1 MDSFFID
8 LGYFGLFVV
17 AFISA
22 TLIPAATEVVM
33 MGMVGLGFSVLGML
47 VVASAGNFLGAI
59 FNYHIGSKGIEY
71 LRGSRFFPGDSLLC
85 SIESW
90 FRKWGKAALFFSWLP
105 FVGDPLT
112 VVAGLLRMPLR
123 SFLPWVFAGRF
134 IRYAGILYLGEAVL
148 GRMLN
153 LTF

>member
-1 MDSFFID
+1 MESFFVD

-33 MGMVGLGFSVLGML
+33 MGMFRLDFSVLGML
-47 VVASAGNFLGAI
+47 VVASLGNFLGAM
-59 FNYHIGSKGIEY
+59 FNYHVGSKGIEF
-71 LRGSRFFPGDSLLC
+71 LRASRFYPGESMLC
-85 SIESW
+85 RVESW
-90 FRKWGKAALFFSWLP
+90 FKKWGKAALFFSWLP

-112 VVAGLLRMPLR
+112 VLAGLLRMPLR
-123 SFLPWVFAGRF
+123 SFLPWVFLGRF

-148 GRMLN
+148 GRM
-153 LTF
+153 F